1 VKYII
6 DACAAIA
13 LIRNEPGA
21 DMVRDIL
28 RASQESEV
36 LMHAINFCEVYYDTL
51 RTTGPAAAQDVLN
64 AFESGLVCISEEID
78 MELCAQAG
86 TYKAMGRIS
95 LADAFAL
102 ALATRH
108 SAVLVTSD
116 RHEFGPFLEKSGCPV
131 TVQYIR

>member
-1 VKYII
+1 MKYVI

-21 DMVRDIL
+21 EMVRDIL
-28 RASQESEV
+28 QNAQEAEV
-36 LMHAINFCEVYYDTL
+36 LMHALNFCEVYYDTL
-51 RTTGPAAAQDVLN
+51 RTTGTEAAQDVLT
-64 AFESGLVCISEEID
+64 AFQTGLVCISEEID
-78 MELCAQAG
+78 MEMCALAG
-86 TYKAMGRIS
+86 TYKAMGRLS

-116 RHEFGPFLEKSGCPV
+116 RHEFDPFLAKSGCSV

>member
-1 VKYII
+1 MKYVI

-21 DMVRDIL
+21 EMVRDIL
-28 RASQESEV
+28 RTAQESEV
-36 LMHAINFCEVYYDTL
+36 LMHAVNFCEVYYDTL
-51 RTTGPAAAQDVLN
+51 RTTGIEAAQDVMS
-64 AFESGLVCISEEID
+64 AFQCGLISISEEVD
-78 MELCAQAG
+78 VPLCVQAG

-116 RHEFGPFLEKSGCPV
+116 RHEFDPFLAKCACPV